1 MLGCWRPSNPTNPT
15 TIRDSSW
22 GTPSIEP
29 HQKTLSLAALQLEK
43 STHASRS
50 DDAFVNKGKERGV
63 KIQASLAPGA
73 KQTSQN
79 VSVQNDTYLGI
90 ISRPHYNLALTEGLE
105 R

>member
-1 MLGCWRPSNPTNPT
+1 MGVGGHLIPQTPPQLGIPPGAPLVLN
-15 TIRDSSW
+15 
-22 GTPSIEP
+22 SI
-29 HQKTLSLAALQLEK
+29 SLAALQLEK

-90 ISRPHYNLALTEGLE
+90 ISRQHYNLALTEGLE